1 MRVHDSIRRRRF
13 ANVPALWIAAASCA
27 VLSLGLE
34 ARTQAPAATD
44 QQSVQPAAA
53 PAADPSPAPAQLPA
67 QAPATTP
74 APAASATTSE
84 PAGSDAI
91 TEDQLRQLLVGKSLY
106 LRAGYLDNSLSF
118 DEHGGLIGH
127 SPQGSYTLN
136 AIQIEKVH
144 LGKHKAELEGQ
155 RYALHFLG
163 ASPNEDLDKAI
174 DRVKITPK
182 KKIVRISI
190 DREQVVIPKKK
201 KEKGNAKNQTA
212 HAPSKSPVAPSSTQ
226 PQTAAA
232 ADDATAD
239 TLHAAASDRPADAA
253 GVTVTSSP
261 AHSARLL
268 RDAIDRIFA
277 PGIDDS
283 MIASM
288 PEFWK
293 LYYQA
298 VAAKTD
304 YRPSDATILRQNTVD
319 QKAKIV
325 STIEP
330 PSNEYAQ
337 ANGIA
342 GLALY
347 HAVIGPDGKPQQ
359 IVAGRPIGFGLDE
372 SAVDTIRKASFEPA
386 LKDGKPVPVWLDLV
400 VQFRIYSKRTMA
412 SASPA
417 DAGQAPDSRL
427 PGPYSLQPLAPTAQQ

>member
-1 MRVHDSIRRRRF
+1 MRAYDSLRRRKF
-13 ANVPALWIAAASCA
+13 ANIPALWIAVASCA

-34 ARTQAPAATD
+34 ARCQAPAAD
-44 QQSVQPAAA
+44 QQSTQPAAP
-53 PAADPSPAPAQLPA
+53 PAADSAPAPSPAQV
-67 QAPATTP
+67 PATAP

-84 PAGSDAI
+84 PAASDAF

-106 LRAGYLDNSLSF
+106 LRDGYLDNSLSF
-118 DEHGGLIGH
+118 DEHGRLIGH

-163 ASPNEDLDKAI
+163 ASPNEDSDKAI

-201 KEKGNAKNQTA
+201 KEKGSAKNHSA
-212 HAPSKSPVAPSSTQ
+212 DAPSKSPSAPASTQ
-226 PQTAAA
+226 PQSAAA
-232 ADDATAD
+232 ADDATAN
-239 TLHAAASDRPADAA
+239 TPHAAESDLPADAA
-253 GVTVTSSP
+253 RVTVTSSP

-268 RDAIDRIFA
+268 RDAISRIFA
-277 PGIDDS
+277 PGIDDG

-288 PEFWK
+288 PDFWK

-304 YRPSDATILRQNTVD
+304 YRPTDATILRQNTVD

-386 LKDGKPVPVWLDLV
+386 MKDGKPVPVWLDLV

-412 SASPA
+412 SAAPA
-417 DAGQAPDSRL
+417 DAGHAQDSRL
-427 PGPYSLQPLAPTAQQ
+427 PGPYSLQPLPPTGQQ